1 MQVPGTQH
9 RSLGPDKETMFDN
22 EMHGEESFNNLLMM
36 GLKTSC
42 LHIELTLGQLI
53 RGGNEGEA

>member
-22 EMHGEESFNNLLMM
+22 EMHGEESFNTFLIMD
-36 GLKTSC
+36 LKTSC
-42 LHIELTLGQLI
+42 LRIELTLGQLI
-53 RGGNEGEA
+53 RGGI

>member
-22 EMHGEESFNNLLMM
+22 EMHGEESFDTLLNTIND
-36 GLKTSC
+36 GFEIK
-42 LHIELTLGQLI
+42 
-53 RGGNEGEA
+53 N